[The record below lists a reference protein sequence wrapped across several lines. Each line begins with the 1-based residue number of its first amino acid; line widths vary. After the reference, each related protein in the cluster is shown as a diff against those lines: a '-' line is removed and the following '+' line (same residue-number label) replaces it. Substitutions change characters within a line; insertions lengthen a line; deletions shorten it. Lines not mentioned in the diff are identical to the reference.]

1 MYNNIFKHLER
12 PTLYKQND
20 EIFWNDEHISKHM
33 LAAHLNPDFDG
44 ASRKLCFIDQS
55 VKWISEIIPFYDY
68 PRLLDI
74 GCGPGL
80 YAERFC
86 KTGYKVTGID
96 FSKRSIEYAKNSA
109 NKQGLDIT
117 YVYQDYLKMDYSNV
131 FDLATFIYCDYG
143 ALSTENRAII
153 LRKIHHSLKVGGKL
167 VLDVFSMV
175 KYDDFEEMKTWN
187 IHENGGFWSA
197 KKYLSL
203 KAQYKYSDNVTLE
216 QTAVITD
223 SDIKEYCIWN
233 FCFTLETLMREANE
247 AGFHNFTAFSD
258 VTGKVYTEN
267 NPTIAVVL
275 EKS

>member
-153 LRKIHHSLKVGGKL
+153 LRKIYHSLKVGGKL

-197 KKYLSL
+197 KRYLSL
-203 KAQYKYSDNVTLE
+203 KAHYKYSDNVTLE

-223 SDIKEYCIWN
+223 SEIKEYCIWN
-233 FCFTLETLMREANE
+233 SCFTLKTLMREANE
-247 AGFHNFTAFSD
+247 AGFHKFAAFSD
-258 VTGKVYTEN
+258 VTGKAYTEN
-267 NPTIAVVL
+267 SHTIAVVL
-275 EKS
+275 EK